1 MKPTPRHWT
10 ALTILGASTATTGV
24 SFVLFK
30 ASVLAQEPF
39 AAGES
44 SWFIAAHNLTP
55 RFAVGVLGLLALY
68 RGRVL
73 QLTRLEWT
81 QAVFMALVSFGGC
94 LLQTDGLQ
102 RSTAATTAF
111 LTQFYVILIPLWWA
125 LIRRRRPSGWVLLA
139 AGLVLAGVA
148 VLARVDWQAFR
159 IGRGEAE
166 ILLATF
172 FFSLL
177 LCAINWPAFAT
188 NRAERTTAA
197 MFLIECGL
205 FAAVSV
211 ATCRVPRHLFTPYAS
226 PSWLGLGVVTAVL
239 GTAGPFLLINRWQRF
254 IPATEAGLLYSF
266 SPVIAAL
273 TEVALPAVLSV
284 WVGINYANQP
294 LTLALVTG
302 GALILGANVLIQ
314 LRSPSRE

>member
-1 MKPTPRHWT
+1 
-10 ALTILGASTATTGV
+10 LTILGAITATTGV

-44 SWFIAAHNLTP
+44 TWFIAAHNLTP

-68 RGRVL
+68 GGRVL
-73 QLTRLEWT
+73 QLTRREWM
-81 QAVFMALVSFGGC
+81 QAVFMALMSFGGC

-125 LIRRRRPSGWVLLA
+125 LIQRRRPSGWVLLA

-159 IGRGEAE
+159 LGRGETE

-172 FFSLL
+172 FFSLM

-197 MFLIECGL
+197 MFLLECGG
-205 FAAVSV
+205 FGVVSV
-211 ATCRVPRHLFTPYAS
+211 ATCRVPMHLVTPYAS
-226 PSWLGLGVVTAVL
+226 PSWLGLVVVTAVL
-239 GTAGPFLLINRWQRF
+239 GTAGPFLLMNRWQRF

-266 SPVIAAL
+266 GPVIAAL
-273 TEVALPAVLSV
+273 TEVALPAALSR
-284 WVGINYANQP
+284 WVGIDYPNQP

-314 LRSPSRE
+314 LKPAQA